1 MQELGGTGRTHNW
14 SISRRIRT
22 LVSVPVFLAGGLH
35 AGNVAEA
42 IQQVRPFAADVCNG
56 VRTDGKLD
64 EAKLSAFVSQV
75 EETETV
81 LCLHKA
87 I

>member
-1 MQELGGTGRTHNW
+1 MSVYIGPSSAE
-14 SISRRIRT
+14 SVSRC
-22 LVSVPVFLAGGLH
+22 GLH
-35 AGNVAEA
+35 TCNVAEA

-56 VRTDGKLD
+56 VRTEGKWD
-64 EAKLSAFVSQV
+64 EAKWSAFVSQG